1 MKETYSSLGHLFLH
15 KSIHIHNAAFFRYS
29 NSSGQKVDNKSD
41 KPIQDDK
48 KSDNVLES
56 LEQGEKL
63 GLFARFKKMG
73 KDYWYVLIPVHVV
86 TSLGWLGAGYY
97 TSVR

>member
-1 MKETYSSLGHLFLH
+1 MKETYSSLGHLNLH
-15 KSIHIHNAAFFRYS
+15 KAIHIHNAAFFRYS
-29 NSSGQKVDNKSD
+29 NLSGQKVDD

-48 KSDNVLES
+48 KSENVLES